1 MSSLISNLECEILE
15 KLIKEKMIDQ
25 KLTEDSKDLIMR
37 FVWSNY
43 DQFKM
48 KKISSIDSISYY
60 LSIFQGILFSI
71 YILSPFF
78 FFLYNKKIFFI
89 SIIMIQNFF
98 YIQHNDDSKIFF
110 YDDSKFFFIYNMMM
124 IHN

>member
-78 FFLYNKKIFFI
+78 FFYTTR
-89 SIIMIQNFF
+89 NFF
-98 YIQHNDDSKIFF
+98 LYLLL
-110 YDDSKFFFIYNMMM
+110 
-124 IHN
+124 

>member
-78 FFLYNKKIFFI
+78 FFFI
-89 SIIMIQNFF
+89 QQEIFF
-98 YIQHNDDSKIFF
+98 YI
-110 YDDSKFFFIYNMMM
+110 YYYDSKFFLYTT
-124 IHN
+124 